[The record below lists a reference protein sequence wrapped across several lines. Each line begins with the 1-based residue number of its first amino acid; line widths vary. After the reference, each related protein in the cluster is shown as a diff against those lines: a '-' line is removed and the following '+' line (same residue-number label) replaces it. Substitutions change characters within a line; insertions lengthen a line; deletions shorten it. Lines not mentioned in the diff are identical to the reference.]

1 MSAVS
6 ASQAELLRISLDT
19 EALLFGDFVTKA
31 GRETPYFFNSS
42 RLCTGRASLLAGQA
56 LADAAAASGL
66 EFDMLFGPAY
76 KGISLAAVTALAL
89 RQAYGR
95 DVGFAYDR
103 KERKDHGEGGA
114 LAGAELKGRVLIVDD
129 VLSAGTSTRQAI
141 RLVQDAGARPVGL
154 LLLLDRQERGAGS
167 RSAAGE
173 LAEEFGIEVRSVF
186 DLDGL
191 IAAMRT
197 AGMDRGLLRRVD
209 NYRKKYGAS

>member
-1 MSAVS
+1 MSVVS
-6 ASQAELLRISLDT
+6 ASRAELLRVALDT
-19 EALLFGDFVTKA
+19 EALLLGDFVTKA

-42 RLCTGRASLLAGQA
+42 RLCTGRGALLAGQA
-56 LADAAAASGL
+56 LADAAIASGL
-66 EFDMLFGPAY
+66 DFDMLFGPAY

-141 RLVQDAGARPVGL
+141 RLVQDAGAQPAGL
-154 LLLLDRQERGAGS
+154 LLLLDRQERGKGS

-173 LAEEFGIEVRSVF
+173 LAGEFGIEVCRVF
-186 DLDGL
+186 GLDSL
-191 IAAMRT
+191 IAAMRA
-197 AGMDRGLLRRVD
+197 AGMDRGLLKRVD
-209 NYRKKYGAS
+209 DYRKKYGAS

>member
-6 ASQAELLRISLDT
+6 ASQADLLRIALET

-42 RLCTGRASLLAGQA
+42 RLCTGKGALLAGQA
-56 LADAAAASGL
+56 LADAAIASGL
-66 EFDMLFGPAY
+66 DFDMLFGPAY

-89 RQAYGR
+89 RQTCGR

-114 LAGAELKGRVLIVDD
+114 LAGADLKGRVLIVDD

-173 LAEEFGIEVRSVF
+173 LADEFGIEVCRVF
-186 DLDGL
+186 SLDSL

-197 AGMDRGLLRRVD
+197 AGLDRGLLSRVD
-209 NYRKKYGAS
+209 DYRKKYGAS

>member
-6 ASQAELLRISLDT
+6 ATQAELLRIALDT

-42 RLCTGRASLLAGQA
+42 KLCSGKGALLAGQA
-56 LADAAAASGL
+56 LADAATASGL
-66 EFDMLFGPAY
+66 DFDMLFGPAY

-141 RLVQDAGARPVGL
+141 RLVRDAGARPVGL
-154 LLLLDRQERGAGS
+154 LLLLDRQERGADS
-167 RSAAGE
+167 RSAARE
-173 LAEEFGIEVRSVF
+173 LAEEFGIEVCRVF
-186 DLDGL
+186 SLDSL
-191 IAAMRT
+191 VAAMRT
-197 AGMDRGLLRRVD
+197 AGLDRALLSRVD
-209 NYRKKYGAS
+209 DYRRKYGAS

>member
-1 MSAVS
+1 MSVVS
-6 ASQAELLRISLDT
+6 ASRAELLRVALDT

-42 RLCTGRASLLAGQA
+42 RLCTGRGALLAGQA
-56 LADAAAASGL
+56 LADAAIASGL
-66 EFDMLFGPAY
+66 DFDMLFGPAY

-141 RLVQDAGARPVGL
+141 RLVQDAGAQPAGL
-154 LLLLDRQERGAGS
+154 LLLLDRQERGKGS

-173 LAEEFGIEVRSVF
+173 LAGEFGIEVCRVF
-186 DLDGL
+186 GLDSL
-191 IAAMRT
+191 IAAMRA
-197 AGMDRGLLRRVD
+197 AGMDRGLLKRVD
-209 NYRKKYGAS
+209 DYRKKYGAS